1 MRSAL
6 DTALRRAL
14 DVAVST
20 IALLLLSPLFASIA
34 LLIKLGSR
42 GPVFFV
48 QTRVGRGCAPFG
60 LLKFRTMV
68 TDAPAQGPTLT
79 VGEDPRI
86 TRVGAV
92 LRRYKLDELP
102 QFANVLWG
110 DMSLVGPRP
119 EVPEYVARYT
129 EEQRRVFAVR
139 PGITDPASLAYHD
152 EASLLANFDDPER
165 VYREHVLPRKLA
177 LSLDYLAQRTIVSDL
192 RVIAETALR
201 MVVRPKPSPSP
212 AREGAPSVP
221 RRPRR
226 MRW

>member
-1 MRSAL
+1 MRISL
-6 DTALRRAL
+6 DGTLRRVL

-20 IALLLLSPLFASIA
+20 ITLVLLAPLLASIA
-34 LLIKLGSR
+34 LLIRLSSR

-60 LLKFRTMV
+60 LFKFRTMV
-68 TDAPAQGPTLT
+68 IDAAAQGPTLT
-79 VGEDPRI
+79 VGADPRI

-102 QFANVLWG
+102 QFANVLRG

-129 EEQRRVFAVR
+129 EEQRRVFAER

-152 EASLLANFDDPER
+152 EASLLAEFDDPER
-165 VYREHVLPRKLA
+165 AYREQVLPRKLA
-177 LSLDYLAQRTIVSDL
+177 ISLDYLARRTIASDL
-192 RVIAETALR
+192 CVIAETALR
-201 MVVRPKPSPSP
+201 MVVRPKPST
-212 AREGAPSVP
+212 
-221 RRPRR
+221 
-226 MRW
+226 